1 MLTKEGDAVKGY
13 YRVRLG
19 KGGADADECL
29 ADGFIGTD
37 FGIREDLS
45 RRLPDDWRTFN
56 RGFIPIFLAAN
67 PGKTKI
73 GAGLNCSALWTVSKG
88 IKTGDLVLSPDA
100 AGRYHF
106 GEVSGDYFYAKDGVL
121 PHRRRVSWLGPTT
134 DRADLSEALRRS
146 IRGPGTVVNVTAYA
160 EDIEALLAGPPVP
173 GLVST
178 DDSVEDPVAFAMEK
192 HLEDFLVENWSQT
205 ELGRDYDIFE
215 EDGERVGQQ
224 YPTDTGPMDILAISS
239 DRTRLL
245 VVELKRGRASDVVVG
260 QVLRYVGY
268 VQDELAEEGQTVRGA
283 IIALEDDLRLRRAL
297 SVVPSV
303 AFYRYEVSF
312 KLAPG

>member
-1 MLTKEGDAVKGY
+1 VKGY

-19 KGGADADECL
+19 QGGAHADECL

-45 RRLPDDWRTFN
+45 RRLPDEVRTFN
-56 RGFIPIFLAAN
+56 REFIPIFLAAN
-67 PGKTKI
+67 PDKTKI

-100 AGRYHF
+100 TGRYHL
-106 GEVSGDYFYAKDGVL
+106 GEVSGEYFYAKDGVL
-121 PHRRRVSWLGPTT
+121 PHRRRVSWLDLA
-134 DRADLSEALRRS
+134 DRADMSEALRHS
-146 IRGPGTVVNVTAYA
+146 IGGPGTVVNVTGYA
-160 EDIEALLAGPPVP
+160 EEIEALLAGSPAR

-205 ELGRDYDIFE
+205 ELGRDYKIFE
-215 EDGERVGQQ
+215 EEGERVGQQ
-224 YPTDTGPMDILAISS
+224 YPTDTGPIDILAISS

-260 QVLRYVGY
+260 QLLRYVGY

-297 SVVPSV
+297 AVVPSV
-303 AFYRYEVSF
+303 DFYRYEVGF
-312 KLAPG
+312 KLTPG